1 MINEKIKLKGY
12 VLEKKKFLKF
22 EEFRINGSLKRGQ
35 VLVKILYTGLCG
47 KQIEEYTSK
56 MGRDRFL
63 PHLFGHEASGIIIDK
78 HKSVNNFKLEDHV
91 VLHWMKNNS
100 GIQSP
105 TPSLKYKKN
114 KKLNAGWI
122 TTFSN
127 YSIISSNRLTKI
139 PKNSNM
145 KLAALLGCCLS
156 TGIGTIFN
164 QSKPDINDT
173 CAVVGCGGVGLST
186 IIGLKFF
193 GVKKIIAFDIK
204 KKNLKISKSVG
215 SNKSILINKK
225 NMKPEHIKNIYVCS
239 GNLKAI
245 EFAQSI
251 STDQTNLYFL
261 GVPSPKTIIKVD
273 ANLVHKGQNYL
284 SSSGGEIKPEDDIN
298 KYLKICNK
306 NKKRIN
312 KLIIKTYDYTQL
324 PYIIEKMSKGNISHG
339 RNIFDFS
346 ECK

>member
-1 MINEKIKLKGY
+1 MIKNKVKLKGY
-12 VLEKKKFLKF
+12 VLEKKKSLKF
-22 EEFRINGSLKRGQ
+22 EEFKIKGSLKRGQ

-56 MGRDRFL
+56 MGRDKFL
-63 PHLFGHEASGIIIDK
+63 PHLLGHEASGIVINK
-78 HKSVNNFKLEDHV
+78 HKSVKNFKQQDHV
-91 VLHWMKNNS
+91 VLHWMKNNN
-100 GIQSP
+100 GIQSS
-105 TPSLKYKKN
+105 TPSLNYKKN

-164 QSKPDINDT
+164 QSKPD
-173 CAVVGCGGVGLST
+173 VGCGGVGLST

-306 NKKRIN
+306 NKKRVN
-312 KLIIKTYDYTQL
+312 KLIIKTYNYTQL
-324 PYIIEKMSKGNISHG
+324 PHIIEKMSKGNISHG